1 MLENKKINWREISN
15 VLKRRALI
23 EIIVVLI
30 ILVAGFF
37 ALHLRRATPAA
48 PAKYDANSQVLLTLP
63 ESKQQV
69 VLDQTVNPQYVNTFA
84 AAIQTDTIARPVQ
97 KKLAAKGIKVS
108 LRKLEK
114 QVNVH
119 TNNNNSLIEINVTT
133 NQRTT
138 AKQTAQVY
146 AQVASENVRSL
157 MGIGRGKVLAQP
169 RVNQV
174 LAIQKLPVKQI
185 IVLIVAALVLGLA
198 SGCGLEIL
206 DRRIRSRYFAETTLG
221 SQPLVLDVQ
230 PTAVQLAAVRN
241 TLDMA
246 TPPATTLVAQ
256 LPVTSSEQQA
266 AVQALAQQY
275 AATGERVLL
284 IDLAT
289 DAAAVQQLALPAT
302 PADYQGNNVAR
313 LPQTTTTNTLLTLQ
327 ELELSLARFK
337 KDFQRVIFVAT
348 GAQTAGNQQ
357 LVLHVADARLTLL
370 QQGVTTKK
378 AAYTL
383 QQQSQQTTP
392 VNIVLYLGN

>member
-1 MLENKKINWREISN
+1 
-15 VLKRRALI
+15 
-23 EIIVVLI
+23 
-30 ILVAGFF
+30 
-37 ALHLRRATPAA
+37 
-48 PAKYDANSQVLLTLP
+48 
-63 ESKQQV
+63 
-69 VLDQTVNPQYVNTFA
+69 
-84 AAIQTDTIARPVQ
+84 
-97 KKLAAKGIKVS
+97 
-108 LRKLEK
+108 
-114 QVNVH
+114 
-119 TNNNNSLIEINVTT
+119 
-133 NQRTT
+133 
-138 AKQTAQVY
+138 
-146 AQVASENVRSL
+146 
-157 MGIGRGKVLAQP
+157 VLAQP

-357 LVLHVADARLTLL
+357 LALHVADARLTLL

>member
-37 ALHLRRATPAA
+37 TLHLRRATPAA

-337 KDFQRVIFVAT
+337 KDFQRVIFVVT

-357 LVLHVADARLTLL
+357 LALHVADARLTLL

>member
-37 ALHLRRATPAA
+37 TLHLRRATPAA

-69 VLDQTVNPQYVNTFA
+69 VLDQTVNPQYVNTFV

-337 KDFQRVIFVAT
+337 KDFQRVIFVVT

-357 LVLHVADARLTLL
+357 LALHVADARLTLL